1 MASTGCVEALV
12 NTHDDNER
20 ALALY
25 TRLGFTPLPDGLVV
39 LGSALGSR
47 S

>member
-1 MASTGCVEALV
+1 MATGGCAEALV
-12 NTHDDNER
+12 NTHDHNHR

-39 LGSALGSR
+39 LGSALASR